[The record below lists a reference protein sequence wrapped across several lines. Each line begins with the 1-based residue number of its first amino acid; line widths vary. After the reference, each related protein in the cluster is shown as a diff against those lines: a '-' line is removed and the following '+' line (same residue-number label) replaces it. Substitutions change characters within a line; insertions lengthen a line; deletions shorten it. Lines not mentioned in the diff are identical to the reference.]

1 MLQRLRQLWPFQTP
15 EAKRLAI
22 LFGVVYF
29 SQGMYHVTDQM
40 VTLTLKDQF
49 GLSAAQV
56 ANFGWIILI
65 PWVIKPV
72 YGLLSDSVP
81 LFGRRRKSYFLLTC
95 TLATVA
101 ALALSVMGVPTYWR
115 MALLITVMSLG
126 LAFTD
131 VLTDAMMVE
140 SGKPLGLTGAFQSVQ
155 WASINVATI
164 VVGAIGGYLA
174 EHRNLHAGFLIAA
187 FFPFL
192 ALVMGTAFI
201 HEAPAKSRR
210 EEFREAWQGI
220 KRAVGHRTM
229 WVVAGFILFWTFSP
243 SFGTPLFY
251 YQTDTLKFSQQFIG
265 TLLSLSAAGAIVGA
279 LAYGGLSRV
288 LPLRWLLNGA
298 IGLGVISTLAY
309 LLYASPTSAVLI
321 DTSAGCIGMVATLA
335 FLDLAAKASP
345 KQAEGTVFALL
356 MSVYNA

>member
-1 MLQRLRQLWPFQTP
+1 MLQRLRQLSPFQTP
-15 EAKRLAI
+15 EAKRLAM
-22 LFGVVYF
+22 LFGIVYF
-29 SQGMYHVTDQM
+29 SQGMYHVSDQM
-40 VTLTLKDQF
+40 VTLTLKEQF

-81 LFGRRRKSYFLLTC
+81 LFGRRRKSYFLLSC

-164 VVGAIGGYLA
+164 LVGAIGGYLA
-174 EHRNLHAGFLIAA
+174 ERRELPTGFLIAA
-187 FFPFL
+187 CFSL
-192 ALVMGTAFI
+192 MSLSMGVSFVRETPARADRAAFVETWHAI
-201 HEAPAKSRR
+201 
-210 EEFREAWQGI
+210 
-220 KRAVGHRTM
+220 RATLRGRAI
-229 WVVAGFILFWTFSP
+229 WVV
-243 SFGTPLFY
+243 
-251 YQTDTLKFSQQFIG
+251 
-265 TLLSLSAAGAIVGA
+265 
-279 LAYGGLSRV
+279 
-288 LPLRWLLNGA
+288 
-298 IGLGVISTLAY
+298 
-309 LLYASPTSAVLI
+309 
-321 DTSAGCIGMVATLA
+321 
-335 FLDLAAKASP
+335 
-345 KQAEGTVFALL
+345 
-356 MSVYNA
+356 